1 MTLHIGV
8 LAIPQQKV
16 HCVPWRTSLGASTN
30 PTLLRGIQTPKDHEA
45 LDTEGLA
52 SEAIEAV
59 ANASLPA
66 AIIDVASGRIMAVSP
81 QMREMFA
88 SDERA
93 ILGRTIDEFMVDQPS
108 GALDLLRT
116 GRLQGYV
123 TTRALRR
130 RQEEPMPVQVW
141 VRALGT
147 DTPPRFAVTVFAT
160 SLTNTGAL
168 LPDLARSDLTP
179 VVGTSDESLLIDRI
193 SSDVE
198 AMLGYRPSDVLG
210 RSILALVTDTS
221 IPNLLGALA
230 HAAATGAGVT
240 LNLIASSKQGETV
253 LLEAVLWPLSPPPRC
268 GFALLPGAYAESAF
282 GTGADVENWMSRYAR
297 DSDAVSLSGRLSMT
311 PREGELAGLS
321 QLTTRELEIVSR
333 LVSGD
338 RVPSIAKALFV
349 SPSTVRNH
357 LHSIYRKLDI
367 HSQQELIH
375 AFRGGFAVR

>member
-1 MTLHIGV
+1 M
-8 LAIPQQKV
+8 A
-16 HCVPWRTSLGASTN
+16 AS
-30 PTLLRGIQTPKDHEA
+30 PP
-45 LDTEGLA
+45 
-52 SEAIEAV
+52 
-59 ANASLPA
+59 
-66 AIIDVASGRIMAVSP
+66 
-81 QMREMFA
+81 MREMFA
-88 SDERA
+88 SA
-93 ILGRTIDEFMVDQPS
+93 GGAVLGGTIDGFMADQPS
-108 GALDLLRT
+108 GALDLLRA

-123 TTRALRR
+123 TTRSLRR

-147 DTPPRFAVTVFAT
+147 DTPPRFAVAVFAT
-160 SLTNTGAL
+160 ALTRTDAL

-198 AMLGYRPSDVLG
+198 GLLGYRTSDVLG
-210 RSILALVTDTS
+210 RSILSLVTDTS
-221 IPNLLGALA
+221 VPDLLSLLA

-240 LNLIASSKQGETV
+240 LNLVACSKQGDPV
-253 LLEAVLWPLSPPPRC
+253 LLEAVLWPLRPPPRC

-282 GTGADVENWMSRYAR
+282 GTGADVENWISRYAR
-297 DSDAVSLSGRLSMT
+297 DSNAVSLSGRLSAT

-321 QLTTRELEIVSR
+321 RLTTRELEIVSR

-338 RVPSIAKALFV
+338 RVPSIAKALFL

-375 AFRGGFAVR
+375 AFRGGSAFR